1 MSTALLKGGE
11 DKWKKLSRERVAG
24 MVGGFAIM
32 ASVALCCAAFLL
44 SPSGAAP
51 QSKEQLPGQ
60 PISREQLMHLRGRQ
74 AMMNAIVPAGAGTRK
89 SRRTLALEAYLN
101 RVMQGV
107 KTLDQVDH
115 AALAA
120 GLTAHMCAPPPR
132 VTAAV
137 TATTTS
143 PSSFVF
149 LYAATQL
156 LAARISASHLDAIF
170 GISLIHQC

>member
-24 MVGGFAIM
+24 MGGGVALM
-32 ASVALCCAAFLL
+32 ASLALCCAAFLL

-143 PSSFVF
+143 PASFVF

-170 GISLIHQC
+170 GISLIRQC